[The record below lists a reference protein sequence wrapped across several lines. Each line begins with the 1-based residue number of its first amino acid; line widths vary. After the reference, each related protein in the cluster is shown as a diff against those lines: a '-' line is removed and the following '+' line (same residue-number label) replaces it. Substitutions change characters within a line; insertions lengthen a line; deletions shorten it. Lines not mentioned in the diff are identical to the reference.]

1 MKKELLLTALV
12 PLLCGCG
19 LIHIVTVPPAPVAAV
34 VSTPTVV
41 TQPTVVV
48 QTQPAPVY
56 TPVYTTTVTT
66 KKVQTVTKATV
77 TAVSQDIS
85 LYLDLQAVGAAFAQS
100 NTVQEFENLLN
111 NSSYM
116 LSNLDLNGDGYVDY
130 LRVLE
135 TVQGYTHVF
144 LIQAVLAANVYQDV
158 ATLVAEVPAVTRA
171 YVQIIGDPYIYG
183 PKYIVQPTYIAT
195 PYIFNRLVVVNY
207 KPWRSPYYWGYFP
220 ACYKRPAPVY
230 ITHYQQYIT
239 TYMVNHHYCHAVTYP
254 KEYHYAAYAQVTE
267 PIRRN
272 DYARQHPE
280 QDFVQRTSG
289 MSRSEEAGTRST
301 TAAPTTTASR
311 SANASDI
318 RSQQQ
323 ATVTTTSTP
332 VSRSATAAKSS
343 STAKSTAPATTSRA
357 TTATTSTGTK
367 TTSTS
372 TKSTTASSTS
382 ASTSRATTATPS
394 TSTKSTTA
402 SSTSAS
408 TSRATTATPQTI
420 TSKVR
425 TNGSATTTRS
435 AAPTSKSSASTSR
448 SASTSST
455 SSSRAGSATPTSGAS
470 RSAGTAAPSSRAT
483 STSSTRR

>member
-1 MKKELLLTALV
+1 MKKEFLLLALL

-19 LIHIVTVPPAPVAAV
+19 LIHIVTVAPEPVTAV
-34 VSTPTVV
+34 VATPVS
-41 TQPTVVV
+41 QPTVVV
-48 QTQPAPVY
+48 KTQP

-116 LSNLDLNGDGYVDY
+116 LSNLDLNGDGYIDY

-144 LIQAVLAANVYQDV
+144 LIQAVLATNVYQDV
-158 ATLVAEVPAVTRA
+158 ATLVAEVPSVSRG

-183 PKYIVQPTYIAT
+183 PKYIVQPVYVAT

-207 KPWRSPYYWGYFP
+207 KPWRSPYYWDHFP

-239 TYMVNHHYCHAVTYP
+239 TYMVNHHCCHEVTYP
-254 KEYHYAAYAQVTE
+254 RDYHYPGYAQVVE

-280 QDFVQRTSG
+280 KDFVTRTSG

-301 TAAPTTTASR
+301 TTAPAPTASR
-311 SANASDI
+311 SQNASDI

-323 ATVTTTSTP
+323 ATITTTSAP
-332 VSRSATAAKSS
+332 VSRSATTTTTK
-343 STAKSTAPATTSRA
+343 TPTTTQTITQTKTPTTTQTTSRA
-357 TTATTSTGTK
+357 TTVTK
-367 TTSTS
+367 TP
-372 TKSTTASSTS
+372 TTTQT
-382 ASTSRATTATPS
+382 TSRATTSAQ
-394 TSTKSTTA
+394 TTV
-402 SSTSAS
+402 
-408 TSRATTATPQTI
+408 
-420 TSKVR
+420 TSKVK
-425 TNGSATTTRS
+425 TNGTATTTRTT
-435 AAPTSKSSASTSR
+435 APSSVSR
-448 SASTSST
+448 SASST
-455 SSSRAGSATPTSGAS
+455 SSSSRSGSATSTSGAS
-470 RSAGTAAPSSRAT
+470 RSGSVAPSSSSSRST
-483 STSSTRR
+483 SSSTRR

>member
-34 VSTPTVV
+34 VTTPTVV
-41 TQPTVVV
+41 TQPAVVV

-158 ATLVAEVPAVTRA
+158 ATLVAEVPAVARA

-301 TAAPTTTASR
+301 TVAPTTTASR

-343 STAKSTAPATTSRA
+343 TTAKSAAPATTSRA

-382 ASTSRATTATPS
+382 P
-394 TSTKSTTA
+394 
-402 SSTSAS
+402 S

-435 AAPTSKSSASTSR
+435 AAPTSTSSASTSR

-455 SSSRAGSATPTSGAS
+455 SSSRAGSATPTGGAS